1 MIALRM
7 RDAGFENFE
16 KIHDYTK
23 SVVSKRIFSTITQAT
38 WVTRTKDDFGRK
50 SKPLEIKFRE
60 EIATRTQRELPTDE
74 KDELAQ
80 IAFVLFGEDEY
91 ISHPIE
97 RFRYRVDGI
106 KRTIKF
112 DDRTEQEAKRLK
124 NMYIDQYNQVH
135 K

>member
-1 MIALRM
+1 M
-7 RDAGFENFE
+7 
-16 KIHDYTK
+16 
-23 SVVSKRIFSTITQAT
+23 
-38 WVTRTKDDFGRK
+38 
-50 SKPLEIKFRE
+50 EIKFRE

-124 NMYIDQYNQVH
+124 NMYIDQYN
-135 K
+135 